1 MTSFETK
8 VWMDRDVARRIL
20 DGMMTYTESSD

>member
-8 VWMDRDVARRIL
+8 VWMDGDVGRRVL